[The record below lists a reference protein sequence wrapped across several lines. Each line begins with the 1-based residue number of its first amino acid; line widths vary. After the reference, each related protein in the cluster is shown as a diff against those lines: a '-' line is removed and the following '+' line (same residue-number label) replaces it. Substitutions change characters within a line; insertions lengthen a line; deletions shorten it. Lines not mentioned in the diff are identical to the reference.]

1 LTVQLRLIILSS
13 DARGARNWQ
22 LSRRQLAIAALTA
35 LGALASALWL
45 GWKISELAA
54 RG

>member
-1 LTVQLRLIILSS
+1 MQVRLIILSS

-22 LSRRQLAIAALTA
+22 LTTRRLAVAGLAA

>member
-1 LTVQLRLIILSS
+1 MQVRLIILSS

-22 LSRRQLAIAALTA
+22 LTTRQLAVTGLAALS
-35 LGALASALWL
+35 ALASALWL